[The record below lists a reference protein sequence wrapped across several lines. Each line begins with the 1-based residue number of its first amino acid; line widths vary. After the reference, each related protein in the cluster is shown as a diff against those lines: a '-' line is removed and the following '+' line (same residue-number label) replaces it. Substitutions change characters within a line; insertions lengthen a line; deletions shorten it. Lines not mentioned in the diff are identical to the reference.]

1 MQRSWS
7 GVSIASALLG
17 LAGCAASIPE
27 TTSTANL
34 LTPVVATSSS
44 PLPGPSKAGGY
55 VLSADEQ
62 NYECKQLSGRMQ
74 IRILEIRDYNER
86 SQTSKVSQAL
96 KSAVTPFFG
105 GGTHGTDP
113 GGDYAKDR
121 AMLEAYN
128 TQLAAKGCKTYNLDA
143 ELKPKDFR
151 ETPTVVTP
159 PTDKKKSN

>member
-1 MQRSWS
+1 MQRRRS
-7 GVSIASALLG
+7 GGIVASALLG
-17 LAGCAASIPE
+17 LTGCAASVPDSN
-27 TTSTANL
+27 STASL

-44 PLPGPSKAGGY
+44 TSSAPSKAGGY
-55 VLSADEQ
+55 VLSTDEQ

-86 SQTSKVSQAL
+86 SQTSKVSQVL
-96 KSAVTPFFG
+96 KSAVKPFFG
-105 GGTHGTDP
+105 GGTYGTNP
-113 GGDYAKDR
+113 GADYAKDR

-128 TQLAAKGCKTYNLDA
+128 TQLATKGCKTYNLDA

-159 PTDKKKSN
+159 PADKKKSN